1 MTHRRQALNPD
12 TTEAPASAFAA
23 SAAKSQSAAE
33 LFKVAAALREKA
45 EFAVASV
52 RDEAK
57 RLMIAED
64 ARKPKPTTEPGRLLR
79 RAEHAEARAD
89 AEARRE
95 AERAAKAAEKARKE
109 AARVA
114 EKAAK
119 EEALAE
125 EKARKEAA
133 RVAEKAEKERALAEE
148 KARKEAA
155 RVAEKAAKERALAEE
170 KARKEEEKEKA
181 ALARRAAEEARI
193 AEKAEKE
200 AARVAEKARREAE
213 RVAEKARK
221 EAEKEAARLAR
232 ETALAEAEKEK
243 EAARAARESALA
255 EAKARR
261 EAASDAERAARE
273 AEKRRRDA
281 LRSETETSL
290 TNDLVRFLLKHPRS
304 NRDAVVNAFVDS
316 KRQELQDSEKREY
329 ATKAFVRARVALVA
343 EAPANPNDPLRY
355 WRITAFGL
363 EAAGLTSDEA
373 EALRPKV
380 ELTSEERLL
389 VEKKKRNEARKAEEE
404 KKEANAKKQASV
416 LKGFFAT
423 APKRALVPQPAVF
436 AAPKP
441 LALDENA
448 ERAFVEAVSN
458 GGGGACGTA
467 SSDFLRRW
475 KAARRTE
482 RDEASRSSTRWGARR
497 GAKRNRDAGETNA
510 ENADAATRLAI
521 ERSLADVDA
530 SASRDGFSSFANVAA
545 DPPLNAAKRRK
556 LISVDCSSEYR
567 DVAEDGRETTL
578 QYRFGFQLGLEQLD
592 SPSEL
597 RKTFPVPGGRP
608 AFWGS
613 WGASR
618 AAPFVD
624 GTSKAVKEGD
634 TERREVTGRRP
645 FARDARVAY
654 LDDAGALFDSG
665 DEWDEPEDGE
675 RLDGSDVDDEDDE
688 CAPRSDDTDDE
699 QTEGFVVPDGYLSAE
714 ENVCGA
720 EALADDEMDVDDVSD
735 DDQDARGLRR
745 SPENEFSE
753 DEAREAAETKRARA
767 QLTQWMDRARRQ
779 NKPLVIASFA
789 EYAEDSSKSSS
800 KDDPA
805 TPEPKTSDQ
814 NAHLLA
820 ALASS
825 RFRRG
830 GGPASQHAR
839 GPAVRLYA
847 PPPSAEE
854 LCAADAA
861 RVAEERRLKEEE
873 RARLASLKAEEK
885 RRREEERERLRL
897 AREAAAAAAADER
910 ARKEE
915 ERLAKKAEKE
925 AAKAEKES
933 LKAAKAAAKA
943 EKESL
948 KAAKAAAKAAKGGAE
963 KVASTP
969 AKTSLDG
976 AVGAEARVAKVSPI
990 KSLFERA
997 AAANLKSAAPGGSIA
1012 AAPEGEDGK
1021 Q

>member
-1 MTHRRQALNPD
+1 M
-12 TTEAPASAFAA
+12 
-23 SAAKSQSAAE
+23 
-33 LFKVAAALREKA
+33 REKA

-64 ARKPKPTTEPGRLLR
+64 ARKPKPTTEPGRALR

-109 AARVA
+109 AARLA
-114 EKAAK
+114 EKAA
-119 EEALAE
+119 
-125 EKARKEAA
+125 
-133 RVAEKAEKERALAEE
+133 KERALAEE

-181 ALARRAAEEARI
+181 ALARRAAEEARL

-200 AARVAEKARREAE
+200 AARAAEKARRETE

-232 ETALAEAEKEK
+232 ELALAEAEKEK
-243 EAARAARESALA
+243 EAARVARESALA

-261 EAASDAERAARE
+261 EAACDAERAARE

-281 LRSETETSL
+281 LRSETETAL
-290 TNDLVRFLLKHPRS
+290 TRDLVRFLLKHPRS
-304 NRDAVVNAFVDS
+304 NRDAVVTAFVDS
-316 KRQELQDSEKREY
+316 KRAELPLEQREY
-329 ATKAFVRARVALVA
+329 ATKAFARATVALVA
-343 EAPANPNDPLRY
+343 EAPANPNDPLRF
-355 WRITAFGL
+355 WRVTARGL
-363 EAAGLTSDEA
+363 AAAGLTSDEA
-373 EALRPKV
+373 EALRPRV
-380 ELTSEERLL
+380 ELTRDERAL
-389 VEKKKRNEARKAEEE
+389 VEKKKREAARKAEEE

-416 LKGFFAT
+416 LKGFFAA
-423 APKRALVPQPAVF
+423 APKKPLVPEPAVF

-441 LALDENA
+441 RALDETA
-448 ERAFVEAVSN
+448 ERAFVEAVSS
-458 GGGGACGTA
+458 GGFRATSG
-467 SSDFLRRW
+467 DFLRRW

-482 RDEASRSSTRWGARR
+482 RGDGPRWGARR
-497 GAKRNRDAGETNA
+497 GAKRSRDASTDAET
-510 ENADAATRLAI
+510 ADAHMTRLAI
-521 ERSLADVDA
+521 ERSLADVEA
-530 SASRDGFSSFANVAA
+530 FSSASRDGFGFSSINR
-545 DPPLNAAKRRK
+545 DPPPPAAKRRK

-567 DVAEDGRETTL
+567 DVAQDGRETVL
-578 QYRFGFQLGLEQLD
+578 QYRFGFQLGAEQLD

-613 WGASR
+613 FGAFR
-618 AAPFVD
+618 
-624 GTSKAVKEGD
+624 E
-634 TERREVTGRRP
+634 TERRSTLGVGDVSGKKPTNETVSGRRP

-688 CAPRSDDTDDE
+688 CARVGSDDTDDDE
-699 QTEGFVVPDGYLSAE
+699 HAEGFVVPDGYLSAE
-714 ENVCGA
+714 ENARGG
-720 EALADDEMDVDDVSD
+720 EDALADDEMDVDDVSD
-735 DDQDARGLRR
+735 VSDEEEEARGFGRD
-745 SPENEFSE
+745 PEN
-753 DEAREAAETKRARA
+753 DETEKEAADKKRARA

-789 EYAEDSSKSSS
+789 DERAESGRSKN

-805 TPEPKTSDQ
+805 TPAPPSAAKSSDQ

-825 RFRRG
+825 RFRRC
-830 GGPASQHAR
+830 GGPASKAAR
-839 GPAVRLYA
+839 GPAVRLYV

-861 RVAEERRLKEEE
+861 RAAEERQAREEE
-873 RARLASLKAEEK
+873 RARLAAAKAEEK
-885 RRREEERERLRL
+885 RRREEERERARL

-948 KAAKAAAKAAKGGAE
+948 KAAKAAAKVAKGGA
-963 KVASTP
+963 VASTP

-976 AVGAEARVAKVSPI
+976 AVGAESRVAKVSPI

-997 AAANLKSAAPGGSIA
+997 SAANLKSASPGGSIA

>member
-1 MTHRRQALNPD
+1 MTHRRQAAHPD

-114 EKAAK
+114 EKA
-119 EEALAE
+119 
-125 EKARKEAA
+125 
-133 RVAEKAEKERALAEE
+133 EKERALAEE

-155 RVAEKAAKERALAEE
+155 RVAEKAAKQRALAEE

-273 AEKRRRDA
+273 AEKRRLHA

-343 EAPANPNDPLRY
+343 EAPANPNDPLRF

-380 ELTSEERLL
+380 ELTSEERAL
-389 VEKKKRNEARKAEEE
+389 VEKKKREAARKAEEE

-416 LKGFFAT
+416 LKGFFAS
-423 APKRALVPQPAVF
+423 APKRALVPEPAVF

-618 AAPFVD
+618 AAPFVY

-688 CAPRSDDTDDE
+688 CAPRSDDTDDDE

-714 ENVCGA
+714 ENARGA
-720 EALADDEMDVDDVSD
+720 EELADDEMDVDDVSD

-753 DEAREAAETKRARA
+753 DEAREAADKKRARA

-789 EYAEDSSKSSS
+789 TAECASKSEYS
-800 KDDPA
+800 KDDPK
-805 TPEPKTSDQ
+805 TPEPSRAAPRSPTKTSDQ

-825 RFRRG
+825 RFRRA

-861 RVAEERRLKEEE
+861 HAAEERRAKEEE
-873 RARLASLKAEEK
+873 RARLAAAKAEEK

-925 AAKAEKES
+925 AAKAEKEAAKAEKES

-948 KAAKAAAKAAKGGAE
+948 KAAKAAAKAAKGDG
-963 KVASTP
+963 VASTP

>member
-1 MTHRRQALNPD
+1 M
-12 TTEAPASAFAA
+12 
-23 SAAKSQSAAE
+23 
-33 LFKVAAALREKA
+33 REKA

-119 EEALAE
+119 E
-125 EKARKEAA
+125 
-133 RVAEKAEKERALAEE
+133 
-148 KARKEAA
+148 
-155 RVAEKAAKERALAEE
+155 RALAEE

-200 AARVAEKARREAE
+200 AARVAEKDRREAE

-261 EAASDAERAARE
+261 EAASDAERLARE
-273 AEKRRRDA
+273 AEKRRLHA

-343 EAPANPNDPLRY
+343 EAPANPNDPLRF

-389 VEKKKRNEARKAEEE
+389 VEKKKREAARKAEEE
-404 KKEANAKKQASV
+404 KKQANAKKQASV
-416 LKGFFAT
+416 LKGFFAA

-448 ERAFVEAVSN
+448 ERAFVEAVSG

-482 RDEASRSSTRWGARR
+482 RDEKKASRSSTRWGARR

-530 SASRDGFSSFANVAA
+530 SASRDGFGFANVAA

-654 LDDAGALFDSG
+654 HDDAGALFDSG

-688 CAPRSDDTDDE
+688 CAPRSDDTDDDE

-735 DDQDARGLRR
+735 DDQDARGVRR

-789 EYAEDSSKSSS
+789 EYDSSDSSKSEYS
-800 KDDPA
+800 KDDPK

-814 NAHLLA
+814 NAHLLG

-825 RFRRG
+825 RFRRAG
-830 GGPASQHAR
+830 VHASKHAR

-854 LCAADAA
+854 LGVADAA

-873 RARLASLKAEEK
+873 RVRLASLKAEEK
-885 RRREEERERLRL
+885 RRRLEERERLRL

-943 EKESL
+943 
-948 KAAKAAAKAAKGGAE
+948 AKGGGE

>member
-1 MTHRRQALNPD
+1 M
-12 TTEAPASAFAA
+12 
-23 SAAKSQSAAE
+23 
-33 LFKVAAALREKA
+33 REKA

-133 RVAEKAEKERALAEE
+133 RVAEKA
-148 KARKEAA
+148 
-155 RVAEKAAKERALAEE
+155 AKERALAEE

-200 AARVAEKARREAE
+200 AARVAEKDRREAE

-261 EAASDAERAARE
+261 EAASDAERLARE
-273 AEKRRRDA
+273 AEKRRLHA

-343 EAPANPNDPLRY
+343 EAPANPNDPLRF

-389 VEKKKRNEARKAEEE
+389 VEKKKREAARKAEEE
-404 KKEANAKKQASV
+404 KKQANAKKQASV
-416 LKGFFAT
+416 LKGFFAA

-448 ERAFVEAVSN
+448 ERAFVEAVSG

-482 RDEASRSSTRWGARR
+482 RDEKKASRSSTRWGARR

-654 LDDAGALFDSG
+654 HDDAGALFDSG

-688 CAPRSDDTDDE
+688 CAPRSDDTDDDE

-745 SPENEFSE
+745 GPENEFSE

-789 EYAEDSSKSSS
+789 EYDSSDSSKSEYS
-800 KDDPA
+800 KDDPK

-814 NAHLLA
+814 NAHLLG

-825 RFRRG
+825 RFRRAG
-830 GGPASQHAR
+830 VHASKHAR

-854 LCAADAA
+854 LGVADAA

-873 RARLASLKAEEK
+873 RVRLASLKAEEK
-885 RRREEERERLRL
+885 RRRLEERERLRL

-925 AAKAEKES
+925 SLKAEKES

-948 KAAKAAAKAAKGGAE
+948 KAAKAAAKAAKGGGE

>member
-1 MTHRRQALNPD
+1 M
-12 TTEAPASAFAA
+12 
-23 SAAKSQSAAE
+23 
-33 LFKVAAALREKA
+33 
-45 EFAVASV
+45 
-52 RDEAK
+52 
-57 RLMIAED
+57 
-64 ARKPKPTTEPGRLLR
+64 
-79 RAEHAEARAD
+79 
-89 AEARRE
+89 
-95 AERAAKAAEKARKE
+95 
-109 AARVA
+109 
-114 EKAAK
+114 
-119 EEALAE
+119 
-125 EKARKEAA
+125 
-133 RVAEKAEKERALAEE
+133 
-148 KARKEAA
+148 
-155 RVAEKAAKERALAEE
+155 AEKAAKERALAEE

-181 ALARRAAEEARI
+181 ALARRAAEEARL

-200 AARVAEKARREAE
+200 AARAAEKARRETE

-232 ETALAEAEKEK
+232 ELALAEAEKEK
-243 EAARAARESALA
+243 EAARVARESALA

-261 EAASDAERAARE
+261 EAACDAERAARE

-281 LRSETETSL
+281 LRSETETAL
-290 TNDLVRFLLKHPRS
+290 TRDLVRFLLKHPRS
-304 NRDAVVNAFVDS
+304 NRDAVVTAFVDS
-316 KRQELQDSEKREY
+316 KRAELPLEQREY
-329 ATKAFVRARVALVA
+329 ATKAFARATVALVA
-343 EAPANPNDPLRY
+343 EAPANPNDPLRF
-355 WRITAFGL
+355 WRVTARGL
-363 EAAGLTSDEA
+363 AAAGLTSDEA
-373 EALRPKV
+373 EALRPRV
-380 ELTSEERLL
+380 ELTRDERAL
-389 VEKKKRNEARKAEEE
+389 VEKKKREAARKAEEE
-404 KKEANAKKQASV
+404 TKEANAKKQASV
-416 LKGFFAT
+416 LKGFFAA
-423 APKRALVPQPAVF
+423 APKKPLVPEPAVF

-441 LALDENA
+441 RALDETA
-448 ERAFVEAVSN
+448 ERAFVEAVSS
-458 GGGGACGTA
+458 GGFRATSG
-467 SSDFLRRW
+467 DFLRRW

-482 RDEASRSSTRWGARR
+482 RGDGPRWGARR
-497 GAKRNRDAGETNA
+497 GAKRSRDASTDAET
-510 ENADAATRLAI
+510 ADAHMTRLAI
-521 ERSLADVDA
+521 ERSLADVEA
-530 SASRDGFSSFANVAA
+530 FSSASRDGFGFSSINR
-545 DPPLNAAKRRK
+545 DPPPPAAKRRK

-567 DVAEDGRETTL
+567 DVAQDGRETVL
-578 QYRFGFQLGLEQLD
+578 QYRFGFQLGAEQLD

-613 WGASR
+613 FGAFR
-618 AAPFVD
+618 
-624 GTSKAVKEGD
+624 E
-634 TERREVTGRRP
+634 TERRSTLGVGDVSGKKPTNETVSGRRP

-688 CAPRSDDTDDE
+688 CARVGSDDTDDDE
-699 QTEGFVVPDGYLSAE
+699 HAEGFVVPDGYLSAE
-714 ENVCGA
+714 ENARGG
-720 EALADDEMDVDDVSD
+720 EDALADDEMDVDDVSD
-735 DDQDARGLRR
+735 VSDEEEEARGFGRD
-745 SPENEFSE
+745 PEN
-753 DEAREAAETKRARA
+753 DETEKEAADNKRARA

-789 EYAEDSSKSSS
+789 DERAESRRSKN

-805 TPEPKTSDQ
+805 TPSPPSAAKSSDQ

-825 RFRRG
+825 RFRRC
-830 GGPASQHAR
+830 GGPASKAAR
-839 GPAVRLYA
+839 GPAVRLYT

-861 RVAEERRLKEEE
+861 RAAEERRAREEE
-873 RARLASLKAEEK
+873 RARLAAAKAEEK
-885 RRREEERERLRL
+885 RRREEERERARL

-948 KAAKAAAKAAKGGAE
+948 KAAKAAAKVAKGGA
-963 KVASTP
+963 VASTP

-976 AVGAEARVAKVSPI
+976 AVGAESRVAKVSPI

-997 AAANLKSAAPGGSIA
+997 AAANLKSASPGGSIA

>member
-1 MTHRRQALNPD
+1 M
-12 TTEAPASAFAA
+12 
-23 SAAKSQSAAE
+23 
-33 LFKVAAALREKA
+33 REKA

-114 EKAAK
+114 EKAA
-119 EEALAE
+119 
-125 EKARKEAA
+125 
-133 RVAEKAEKERALAEE
+133 KERALAEE

-273 AEKRRRDA
+273 AEKRRLHA
-281 LRSETETSL
+281 LRSETELEL

-343 EAPANPNDPLRY
+343 EAPANPNDPLRF

-380 ELTSEERLL
+380 ELTSEERAL
-389 VEKKKRNEARKAEEE
+389 VEKKKREAARKAEEE

-423 APKRALVPQPAVF
+423 APKRTLVPSAAVF

-448 ERAFVEAVSN
+448 ERAFVEAVSG
-458 GGGGACGTA
+458 GGGGACGSSGT
-467 SSDFLRRW
+467 SDFLRRW
-475 KAARRTE
+475 KAARRT
-482 RDEASRSSTRWGARR
+482 DQNEASRSATRWGARR

-567 DVAEDGRETTL
+567 DEQSEDGRETIL

-688 CAPRSDDTDDE
+688 CAPRSDETDDDE

-745 SPENEFSE
+745 SPENAFSE

-789 EYAEDSSKSSS
+789 EYAEDSSKSEYS

-825 RFRRG
+825 RFRRA

-873 RARLASLKAEEK
+873 RARLAAAKAEEK

-997 AAANLKSAAPGGSIA
+997 AAANLKSAPPGGSIA

>member
-1 MTHRRQALNPD
+1 M
-12 TTEAPASAFAA
+12 
-23 SAAKSQSAAE
+23 
-33 LFKVAAALREKA
+33 REKA

-95 AERAAKAAEKARKE
+95 AERAAKAA
-109 AARVA
+109 
-114 EKAAK
+114 
-119 EEALAE
+119 
-125 EKARKEAA
+125 
-133 RVAEKAEKERALAEE
+133 E

-273 AEKRRRDA
+273 AEKRRLHA
-281 LRSETETSL
+281 LRSETELEL

-316 KRQELQDSEKREY
+316 KRQELQDSETREY

-343 EAPANPNDPLRY
+343 EAPANPNDPLRF

-423 APKRALVPQPAVF
+423 APKRALVPSAAVF

-448 ERAFVEAVSN
+448 ERAFVEAVSS

-467 SSDFLRRW
+467 SGDFLRRW

-530 SASRDGFSSFANVAA
+530 SASRDGFSSFANDAA

-567 DVAEDGRETTL
+567 DVAEDGRETIL

-688 CAPRSDDTDDE
+688 CAPRSDDTDDDE

-825 RFRRG
+825 RFRRA

-861 RVAEERRLKEEE
+861 LAAEERRLKEEE
-873 RARLASLKAEEK
+873 RARLAAAKAEEK

-943 EKESL
+943 EKASL

-997 AAANLKSAAPGGSIA
+997 AAANLKSAPPGGSIA

>member
-1 MTHRRQALNPD
+1 MTHRRQAAHPD

-109 AARVA
+109 AARA
-114 EKAAK
+114 
-119 EEALAE
+119 
-125 EKARKEAA
+125 
-133 RVAEKAEKERALAEE
+133 AEKAEKERALAEE

-273 AEKRRRDA
+273 AEKRRLHA

-343 EAPANPNDPLRY
+343 EAPANPNDPLRF
-355 WRITAFGL
+355 WRVTAFGL

-380 ELTSEERLL
+380 ELTSEERAL
-389 VEKKKRNEARKAEEE
+389 VEKKKREAARKAEEE
-404 KKEANAKKQASV
+404 KKQANAKKQASV

-423 APKRALVPQPAVF
+423 APKKALVPEPAVF

-688 CAPRSDDTDDE
+688 CAPRSDDTDDDE

-714 ENVCGA
+714 ENARGA
-720 EALADDEMDVDDVSD
+720 EELADDEMDVDDVSD

-753 DEAREAAETKRARA
+753 DEAREAADKKRARA

-789 EYAEDSSKSSS
+789 TAECASKSSSS
-800 KDDPA
+800 KDDPK
-805 TPEPKTSDQ
+805 TPEPSRAPPRSPTKTSDQ

-825 RFRRG
+825 RFRCYNR
-830 GGPASQHAR
+830 PASQHAR

-861 RVAEERRLKEEE
+861 RAAEERRAKEEE
-873 RARLASLKAEEK
+873 RARLAAAKAEEK

-948 KAAKAAAKAAKGGAE
+948 KAAKAAAKAAKGDG
-963 KVASTP
+963 VASTP

>member
-1 MTHRRQALNPD
+1 VTHRRQALNPD

-148 KARKEAA
+148 KARKEA
-155 RVAEKAAKERALAEE
+155 
-170 KARKEEEKEKA
+170 EKEKA

-273 AEKRRRDA
+273 AEKRRLHA
-281 LRSETETSL
+281 LRSETELEL

-316 KRQELQDSEKREY
+316 KRQELPEEKREY

-343 EAPANPNDPLRY
+343 EAPANPNDPLRF

-380 ELTSEERLL
+380 ELTSEERAL
-389 VEKKKRNEARKAEEE
+389 VEKKKREAARKAEEE

-416 LKGFFAT
+416 LKGFFAA
-423 APKRALVPQPAVF
+423 APKRALVPEPAVF

-458 GGGGACGTA
+458 GGGGACGSSGT
-467 SSDFLRRW
+467 SDFLRRW
-475 KAARRTE
+475 KAARRT
-482 RDEASRSSTRWGARR
+482 DQNEASRSATRWGARR

-567 DVAEDGRETTL
+567 DEQSEDGRETIL

-688 CAPRSDDTDDE
+688 CAPRSDETDDDE

-720 EALADDEMDVDDVSD
+720 EELADDEMDVDDVSD

-825 RFRRG
+825 RFRRA

-873 RARLASLKAEEK
+873 RARLAAAKAEEK

-897 AREAAAAAAADER
+897 AREAAAAAAADKR

-925 AAKAEKES
+925 AAKAEKA
-933 LKAAKAAAKA
+933 AAKAEKERLKA

-948 KAAKAAAKAAKGGAE
+948 KAAKAAAKAEKGGG
-963 KVASTP
+963 VASTP

-997 AAANLKSAAPGGSIA
+997 AAANLKSAPPGGSIA